1 MLLTEPFTGLQERFV
16 EVTHHEVND
25 PTMCVTDIALVTV
38 LGTIERERRI
48 AVVMKRTEC
57 LVVAHGEP
65 EG

>member
-25 PTMCVTDIALVTV
+25 PTMCIADETAVAVTATME
-38 LGTIERERRI
+38 GEGRI

-57 LVVAHGEP
+57 LVVAH
-65 EG
+65 